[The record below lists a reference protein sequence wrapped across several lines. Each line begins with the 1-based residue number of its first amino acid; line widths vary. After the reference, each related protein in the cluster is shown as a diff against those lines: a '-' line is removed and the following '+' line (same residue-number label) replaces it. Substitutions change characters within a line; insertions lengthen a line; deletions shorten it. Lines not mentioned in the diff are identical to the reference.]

1 MKHLIIICLW
11 RTLEEIVGFFDSR
24 VVFGYHWI
32 WKIYPRT
39 HVQWCVK
46 NYGSINSA
54 KKAILWW
61 RK

>member
-1 MKHLIIICLW
+1 MKHLIIINLW
-11 RTLEEIVGFFDSR
+11 RVLHETCLFFNSKAILDS
-24 VVFGYHWI
+24 HWA

-46 NYGSINSA
+46 NYGSVNSA

-61 RK
+61 HK